1 MNIPTKSV
9 KPEAKHLAYRNALM
23 AAIAQHGQTL
33 EADELLALT
42 SHFVGQLVA
51 LQDQRVMT
59 PAMAMEIVATN
70 IQQGNRDAIEPLMT
84 QTGGNA

>member
-1 MNIPTKSV
+1 MNIPMKTI
-9 KPEAKHLAYRNALM
+9 KPQAEHLAFRNALM
-23 AAIAQHGQTL
+23 AAIAQHGATL
-33 EADELLALT
+33 DAAELLALT

-70 IQQGNRDAIEPLMT
+70 IQQGNRDAVEPLLT